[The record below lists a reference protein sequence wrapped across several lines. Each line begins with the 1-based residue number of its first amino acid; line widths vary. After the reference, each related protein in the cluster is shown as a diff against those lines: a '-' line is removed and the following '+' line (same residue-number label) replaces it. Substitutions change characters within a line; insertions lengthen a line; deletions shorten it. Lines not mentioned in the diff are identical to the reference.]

1 MGPLSKLWMLVEN
14 ACRSKENQIFTDL
27 DNFRAYIE
35 KTVLLLGQ
43 NSNFIRYLRRYK
55 ILGVLSCSG

>member
-14 ACRSKENQIFTDL
+14 ACRSKENQIFIEL
-27 DNFRAYIE
+27 DNIRAYIE

-43 NSNFIRYLRRYK
+43 NSNFIRYFRRYK
-55 ILGVLSCSG
+55 ILVVLNCPG